1 MQQDRLMPRQ
11 LIWRNRSGRIGADR
25 IISRCTPM
33 MAPMVMMTIIIL
45 AGVGLMGMA
54 GCSFVPPDHDAWTND
69 ISFDQYCTQRAT
81 GGVTVP
87 LCGQD
92 ESDRMMVLYAV
103 EQRCRD
109 AEPHFFTDCQFLETE
124 FRRLILCDIDRL
136 IDRSSL
142 FMTP

>member
-1 MQQDRLMPRQ
+1 MPHQ
-11 LIWRNRSGRIGADR
+11 PIGRNRSGRIGADR

-33 MAPMVMMTIIIL
+33 MAPIVMMTIIMLGGI
-45 AGVGLMGMA
+45 GFMGMA
-54 GCSFVPPDHDAWTND
+54 GCSFVPPDHDARTND
-69 ISFDQYCTQRAT
+69 ISFDHYCAQRAT
-81 GGVTVP
+81 DGVTVP

-109 AEPHFFTDCQFLETE
+109 AEPPFFTDCQYLETE
-124 FRRLILCDIDRL
+124 FRRLILRDIDHL

-142 FMTP
+142 FIFP